1 MLDDFGEI
9 SVKRER
15 VFELKYLQ
23 YWFCHARDGKF
34 KQFDGNPPGF
44 LVRKF

>member
-1 MLDDFGEI
+1 MLDCFGGT
-9 SVKRER
+9 SVKSVW

-23 YWFCHARDGKF
+23 YWFCHARDGEF